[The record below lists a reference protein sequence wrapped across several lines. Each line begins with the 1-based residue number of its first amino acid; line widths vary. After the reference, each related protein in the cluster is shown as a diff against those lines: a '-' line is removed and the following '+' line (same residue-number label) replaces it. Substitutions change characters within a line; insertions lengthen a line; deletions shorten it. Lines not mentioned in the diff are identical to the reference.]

1 MVWVERHGEMFIA
14 FNPFLHQAIKILSKT
29 VTSVSTMVRKQ
40 ANELEKG
47 GHGLFSE
54 GKEHFIPAANVVRV
68 SGSSAYFYYFDPSIH

>member
-40 ANELEKG
+40 EAQWWLKG
-47 GHGLFSE
+47 QSAWLNFYKKDA
-54 GKEHFIPAANVVRV
+54 GKI
-68 SGSSAYFYYFDPSIH
+68 GSSES